1 MNVLTKLAYNP
12 HKGTTSMFKEYRL
25 SGRKLKSGLFIEML
39 KEANVTRSTNIST
52 IDLSRKRNE
61 LLVVDCK
68 LQYHLRFVDNSCLPF
83 AKNIEPFEY

>member
-1 MNVLTKLAYNP
+1 MNALTKLAYNP

-39 KEANVTRSTNIST
+39 KEANVTSRTNIST

-61 LLVVDCK
+61 HESCK
-68 LQYHLRFVDNSCLPF
+68 TTNCNIISRVIDNR
-83 AKNIEPFEY
+83 